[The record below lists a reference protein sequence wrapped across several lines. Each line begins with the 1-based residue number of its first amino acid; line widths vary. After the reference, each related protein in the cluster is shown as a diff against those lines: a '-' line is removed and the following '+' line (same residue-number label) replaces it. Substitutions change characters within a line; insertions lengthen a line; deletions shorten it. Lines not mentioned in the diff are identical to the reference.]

1 MTKIMLDTLLEVT
14 ARDGKQSENQLSKA
28 HQQAAADAVNIAT
41 GKGVVP
47 ENVRSCYKTL
57 KAHYMVVRDLLNQ
70 SGFGLTYSPDNHKIV
85 DAAEGA
91 WKAYLEVMRIV
102 IYLKHGMI

>member
-1 MTKIMLDTLLEVT
+1 
-14 ARDGKQSENQLSKA
+14 
-28 HQQAAADAVNIAT
+28 
-41 GKGVVP
+41 
-47 ENVRSCYKTL
+47 
-57 KAHYMVVRDLLNQ
+57 MVVRDLLNQ

-102 IYLKHGMI
+102 IYLKHDMI